1 MKNTG
6 FKLSLLVFFV
16 ALMSGFYLNLP
27 LMDNLIRSFVIYVVF
42 STVLLAISLIVNQ
55 VSLDMLKQKQKPQS
69 DEKSEKLNQATPNM
83 AK

>member
-6 FKLSLLVFFV
+6 FKLTLLVFLI

-27 LMDNLIRSFVIYVVF
+27 LVDNLIRSFVIYVVF
-42 STVLLAISLIVNQ
+42 SIVYLAISLVINQ
-55 VSLDMLKQKQKPQS
+55 VSLDVLKQKQKQKS
-69 DEKSEKLNQATPNM
+69 EKKPEKLNQATPNM

>member
-55 VSLDMLKQKQKPQS
+55 VSLDMLKQKQKTQT
-69 DEKSEKLNQATPNM
+69 DKKSEKINQATPNM